1 MHSLVHEHLA
11 RATSHGHAARVP
23 RHRVARPPGRLR
35 LQAARSLAT
44 LAGRLDGEQARRT
57 LAR

>member
-1 MHSLVHEHLA
+1 MHSLFHEHLA
-11 RATSHGHAARVP
+11 HATSRRHAERVP

-35 LQAARSLAT
+35 IQAARSLAT
-44 LAGRLDGEQARRT
+44 LAGRLDREQARRS